1 MSQKMRTGGGRHGS
15 PPEHLITGD
24 PRAGEER
31 LIGGD
36 TGLAAV
42 MARARMVS
50 RSSAPVLL
58 FGETGTGKEII
69 ARAVHE
75 HSTFR
80 NGPFRRV
87 NCGAIAPE
95 LIDSELFGHEQGAF
109 TGAVTRRKG
118 WFEQADG
125 GTLFLDEVG
134 ELPLAAQVRLLRV
147 VQDGEVIRVGGER
160 PVHVKVRIV
169 AATHRDLPAMVEV
182 QTFREDLYY
191 RLSVFPIVIPP
202 LRDRP
207 SDIRAFAEYFAERA
221 ANRFGLRPV
230 PVSDNDVRV
239 LAGYRWPGNVR
250 EMAAVMDRAVLIGQG
265 RALNVAAALGQG
277 TLTANPPPARVSDSA
292 PSTSIEPLDVVI
304 RRHIEA
310 ALHEAHGRVE
320 GPHGAA
326 RMLRVNP
333 HTLARPHAQAED
345 RLARL
350 PGGVSPLTK
359 PNAFESGRDHP
370 ERLPTGTHLKLHRGA
385 KPPTDL
391 AIRRAPA
398 QSNQNPQL
406 ASLPGIRYFIA
417 AES

>member
-1 MSQKMRTGGGRHGS
+1 MSRKIRATGAPSRL
-15 PPEHLITGD
+15 PPEHLINGD
-24 PRAGEER
+24 SRADEER
-31 LIGGD
+31 LIGGE

-69 ARAVHE
+69 ARAIHE

-109 TGAVTRRKG
+109 TGAVMRRKG

-134 ELPLAAQVRLLRV
+134 ELALAAQVRLLRV

-160 PVHVKVRIV
+160 PIHVRVRIV
-169 AATHRDLPAMVEV
+169 AATHRDLPAMVET

-230 PVSDNDVRV
+230 PVSDDDVRV
-239 LAGYRWPGNVR
+239 LAQYRWPGNVR

-277 TLTANPPPARVSDSA
+277 TLAANPIPAPVSESIQ
-292 PSTSIEPLDVVI
+292 STSIEPLDVVI

-310 ALHEAHGRVE
+310 ALGETHGRVE

-326 RMLRVNP
+326 RLLRINP
-333 HTLARPHAQAED
+333 HTLRARMRKLEIDWRRFRNAWTDSTSGTSSERQA
-345 RLARL
+345 R
-350 PGGVSPLTK
+350 S
-359 PNAFESGRDHP
+359 
-370 ERLPTGTHLKLHRGA
+370 
-385 KPPTDL
+385 
-391 AIRRAPA
+391 
-398 QSNQNPQL
+398 
-406 ASLPGIRYFIA
+406 
-417 AES
+417 